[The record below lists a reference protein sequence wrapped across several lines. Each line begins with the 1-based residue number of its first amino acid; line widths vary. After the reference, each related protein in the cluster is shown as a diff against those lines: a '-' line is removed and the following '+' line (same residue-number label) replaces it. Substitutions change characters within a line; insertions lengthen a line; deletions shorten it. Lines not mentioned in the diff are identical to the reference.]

1 MDLIEL
7 TDLVRKS
14 VERLQEAGLKE
25 SKIIIADRYKEGLL
39 EQHRKLVNCEPTT
52 FFGLPLEFKD
62 LPEEIIFIVESK
74 AEDGWIYQRGERGKD
89 DSIH

>member
-14 VERLQEAGLKE
+14 VERLREVGQKE
-25 SKIIIADRYKEGLL
+25 SKIIIADRYKEKLL
-39 EQHRKLVNCEPTT
+39 EQHRRLVNCEPTT

-62 LPEEIIFIVESK
+62 LPEELICIVESE
-74 AEDGWIYQRGERGKD
+74 AEDG
-89 DSIH
+89 